1 MKLELEKIAGTAVS
15 AVITAM
21 VIGAAAIVWKG
32 ATTVDDKVNRATEEL
47 SVQSAYITDA
57 VVMLEAE
64 VLELKKIVKS
74 LADHQEAYH
83 HNIEIPQEQFIQ
95 RQLPEIRKGFRKIK
109 GKE

>member
-32 ATTVDDKVNRATEEL
+32 ATTVDDKVNQATEEL

-57 VVMLEAE
+57 VDMLETE

-74 LADHQEAYH
+74 LADHQKEYKH
-83 HNIEIPQEQFIQ
+83 EIKIPQEQFIQ
-95 RQLPEIRKGFRKIK
+95 RQLPEIRKGFQKRK
-109 GKE
+109 E